1 MYGRNRMAF
10 DSWENV
16 GYKIIDKINSFE
28 TILLDMKDDIQE
40 TKTALSTIQIKMWG
54 ISIFIGT
61 VVTIMIKFLDI

>member
-1 MYGRNRMAF
+1 MAF